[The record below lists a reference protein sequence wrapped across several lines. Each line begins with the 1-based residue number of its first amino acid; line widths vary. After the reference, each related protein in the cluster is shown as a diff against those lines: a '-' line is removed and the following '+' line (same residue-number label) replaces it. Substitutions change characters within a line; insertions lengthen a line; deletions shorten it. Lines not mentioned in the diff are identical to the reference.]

1 MPRKGKVTVKGTS
14 LDKLFDDLIHLFIE
28 EKKREFAMRH
38 IKLSKAKVME
48 ISVQKF
54 LEIQGVLEP
63 YLKKLGFSDSEIR
76 NIKDTLKLV
85 R

>member
-1 MPRKGKVTVKGTS
+1 MTVKGTS
-14 LDKLFDDLIHLFIE
+14 LDKLYDDLINLFIE

-38 IKLSKAKVME
+38 MRLSKAKVME
-48 ISVQKF
+48 IALQKF
-54 LEIQGVLEP
+54 LELQGRLEP